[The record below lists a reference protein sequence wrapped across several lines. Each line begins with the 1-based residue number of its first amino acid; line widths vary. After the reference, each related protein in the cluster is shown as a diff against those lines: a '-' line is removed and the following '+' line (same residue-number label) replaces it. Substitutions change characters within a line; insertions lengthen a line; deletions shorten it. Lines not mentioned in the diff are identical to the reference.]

1 MIKLKDILLEDTKKI
16 QMNISKDGGFK
27 DYDDT
32 NMDEEEWEEFQSYL
46 SGWLQDIEDEKER
59 KRITKL
65 TNKVLDVDSMI
76 TEFLMMDED
85 TRNILKDMS
94 DEEKRNWKHLLFL

>member
-32 NMDEEEWEEFQSYL
+32 NMDEEEWEEVN
-46 SGWLQDIEDEKER
+46 EP
-59 KRITKL
+59 
-65 TNKVLDVDSMI
+65 MI
-76 TEFLMMDED
+76 Q
-85 TRNILKDMS
+85 
-94 DEEKRNWKHLLFL
+94 